1 MPYDEYNNNPPSP
14 KYRRVDGKPRNHT
27 RNNNNHTYRPRYK
40 ESRSFPTRY
49 QQKNIQRKITNT
61 KTKPHS
67 IVLSSWKILDKKADQ
82 NHMTIMADML
92 EKEAKNLKRPQ
103 IAVRD
108 ITNKNELKEI
118 CDILIEESDINN
130 TTITQFIDQEV
141 WDSMLKDAKRYKMDD
156 ITADGQKILNY
167 LEKRMSEMARLTGAG
182 RGESM
187 QLTIVL
193 DKNLNEGYAREFMY
207 YAAVKYD
214 ICNLHA
220 PRYQI
225 GELQIEDQ
233 EKKNGRMFRIEAKNI
248 ASFLAKSIQNRTIIG
263 KSNKS
268 ASAITFL
275 RHGE

>member
-1 MPYDEYNNNPPSP
+1 MPTENNNNPPSP

-27 RNNNNHTYRPRYK
+27 RNNNNHTYKPRYN

-49 QQKNIQRKITNT
+49 QQKNIRRKITNT

-67 IVLSSWKILDKKADQ
+67 IVLSSWKVLGKTADQ

-92 EKEAKNLKRPQ
+92 EKEAKNIKRPQ

-108 ITNKNELKEI
+108 ITSKNEMKET
-118 CDILIEESDINN
+118 CDILVEESDINN

-141 WDSMLKDAKRYKMDD
+141 WEFIMKDAKKYKMDD
-156 ITADGQKILNY
+156 ATSDGQKILIY
-167 LEKRMSEMARLTGAG
+167 LEKRMSEIG
-182 RGESM
+182 RMIGIGRCEGL

-193 DKNLNEGYAREFMY
+193 DKNLNEGYARELMY
-207 YAAVKYD
+207 YGAVKYD

-220 PRYQI
+220 PRYKI

-233 EKKNGRMFRIEAKNI
+233 DKKNSRMFRIEAKNI
-248 ASFLAKSIQNRTIIG
+248 ASFLAKSIQNRTIIE